1 MLNSILAL
9 FIISCA
15 TLQHS
20 LTFPEPQFLCG
31 LTLWKL
37 EQRSQHPSVAHWE
50 ATICWVLCWT
60 QKKPTVVE
68 AEEVDGD
75 RQPKNRCRCGRNFK
89 VVIPLSSRWYTDYLF
104 QLQIPGWSISG
115 EAWDSSLFA
124 LCATG
129 VLPEPHLLLFC
140 AVKMRLMWLCTHTEA
155 GGWPQ
160 TSFSVTA
167 PPCALK
173 QVLSLHLDLI
183 NSAVLVC
190 DKAQVSSCV
199 CFPHAGVSGTC
210 DSAWHSNSDTVEW
223 IQIFIIHLSN
233 LLN

>member
-20 LTFPEPQFLCG
+20 LTFPEPQFLYG

-75 RQPKNRCRCGRNFK
+75 RKTKNRCRCGRNFK
-89 VVIPLSSRWYTDYLF
+89 EVIPLSSRWFTDYLF
-104 QLQIPGWSISG
+104 QLQIPGWSTSG

-129 VLPEPHLLLFC
+129 VLPEPHRSFILCREHEAHAAVHAHRSRRLTSDVFLSHRSTLCVETDSFGTPGSYQFGCTSVRQSPGVLLCLLPACWGFRD
-140 AVKMRLMWLCTHTEA
+140 MGLCLA
-155 GGWPQ
+155 
-160 TSFSVTA
+160 F
-167 PPCALK
+167 
-173 QVLSLHLDLI
+173 
-183 NSAVLVC
+183 
-190 DKAQVSSCV
+190 
-199 CFPHAGVSGTC
+199 
-210 DSAWHSNSDTVEW
+210 
-223 IQIFIIHLSN
+223 
-233 LLN
+233 